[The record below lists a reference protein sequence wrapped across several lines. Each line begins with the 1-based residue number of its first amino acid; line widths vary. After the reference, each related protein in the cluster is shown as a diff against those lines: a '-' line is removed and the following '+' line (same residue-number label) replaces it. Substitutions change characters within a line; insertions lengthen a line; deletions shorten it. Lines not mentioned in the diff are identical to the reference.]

1 MSYIFQRTGFSANY
15 VMSEGTQTR
24 RGDGSSTAG
33 FTHGSVTRH
42 LLNLTGFM
50 VMGFLAMNIARLAEA
65 AFVGL
70 LGTAELAAIAFN
82 FPIVMGLGAAARG
95 LGIGASSVV
104 ARAMGSGD
112 RERSAVLV
120 THCLWLT
127 LAFTLLCV
135 AVGIPFAEPL
145 FRSLGAR
152 GEVLPLTVDYFNV
165 WILGLPMF
173 ALSMVGTSLLRAT
186 GDAKSPGF
194 IQALGSILQIAFSP
208 PLIFGWFGIPPLGVG
223 GAALAHVLARVVSFG
238 FTMYLFAFRDRLIVL
253 TFDGL
258 IPAWR
263 SILHVGLPAAMTNLI
278 GPASNAIIIRLLS
291 AYGPAVVAGF
301 GIAQRVDSI
310 VAMVVV
316 SLGGAAAPFIG
327 QNWGAAQYDRVQQAL
342 GLSYRFCLAFGVFA
356 AILMAV
362 IGGPL
367 VGLINDDPQVIE
379 TAAVFF
385 LIVPFSIGFMGLGNV
400 ASSSFNALGKPIPV
414 LVLAIS
420 RMIVVYIPMAILG
433 GYLFG
438 YAGIFGATAVAN
450 VINGVAAAY
459 WNRITIR
466 NAINELQA
474 SSASVKDA

>member
-1 MSYIFQRTGFSANY
+1 
-15 VMSEGTQTR
+15 MSERSQPS
-24 RGDGSSTAG
+24 RGGRSSGSS
-33 FTHGSVTRH
+33 FTEGSVTRH

-82 FPIVMGLGAAARG
+82 FPIVMGLGAASRG

-112 RERSAVLV
+112 RQQSALLV

-127 LAFTLLCV
+127 LAFTLICIAL
-135 AVGIPFAEPL
+135 GIPFAEPL
-145 FRSLGAR
+145 FRLLGAR
-152 GEVLPLTVDYFNV
+152 GEVLPLTVDYFNM
-165 WILGLPMF
+165 WIWGLPMF

-194 IQALGSILQIAFSP
+194 IQTLGSILQIAFSP
-208 PLIFGWFGIPPLGVG
+208 PLIFGWFGIPPLGVV

-238 FTMYLFAFRDRLIVL
+238 FTMYLFAFRDRLLVP

-258 IPAWR
+258 LSAWR
-263 SILHVGLPAAMTNLI
+263 SILHVGLPATMTNLI
-278 GPASNAIIIRLLS
+278 GPVSNAIIIRLLS
-291 AYGPAVVAGF
+291 SYGPAVVAGF

-310 VAMVVV
+310 VAMVVI

-327 QNWGAAQYDRVQQAL
+327 QNWGAGHYDRVQQAL
-342 GLSYRFCLAFGVFA
+342 RSSYQFCLAFGVFA
-356 AILMAV
+356 AVLMAL

-367 VGLINDDPQVIE
+367 VGLINDDPVVIE

-385 LIVPFSIGFMGLGNV
+385 LIVPFSIGFMGLNNV
-400 ASSSFNALGKPIPV
+400 ASASFNALGQPIPP

-420 RMIVVYIPMAILG
+420 RMIVVYIPMAIVG

-438 YAGIFGATAVAN
+438 YAGIFAATALAN

-459 WNRITIR
+459 WNNAAIR
-466 NAINELQA
+466 NSIKRQQTT
-474 SSASVKDA
+474 SPQ